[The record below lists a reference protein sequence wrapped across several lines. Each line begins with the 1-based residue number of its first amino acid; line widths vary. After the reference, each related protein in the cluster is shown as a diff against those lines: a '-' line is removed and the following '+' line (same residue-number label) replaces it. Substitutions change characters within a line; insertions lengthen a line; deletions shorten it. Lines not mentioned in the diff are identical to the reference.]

1 MTVIGDTGV
10 SLVCRSYVTTDSAG
24 QGRKQHPTLHDTVY
38 WKVEGLVKLRAIVEE
53 WIGHLESFSRFMT
66 MRPSIVSRVNCHMAD
81 LADPGHC
88 ATSANPTGPSSTHSL
103 PPEIRRAAKAWQA
116 GRLSLAARR
125 RGFPS
130 RSPATGTELGPER
143 RHTAPVASSSAAL
156 WQAERVREE
165 VVPWIP
171 D

>member
-24 QGRKQHPTLHDTVY
+24 QGRKQHSTLHDTVY

-103 PPEIRRAAKAWQA
+103 PPEIRRAGKPNWNLLN
-116 GRLSLAARR
+116 GLTPR
-125 RGFPS
+125 
-130 RSPATGTELGPER
+130 
-143 RHTAPVASSSAAL
+143 
-156 WQAERVREE
+156 
-165 VVPWIP
+165 
-171 D
+171 